1 MGKPLTRPDR
11 QGSEPRSSAPAV
23 KVQARDVGVTFERRG
38 QAVQALEGFDLE
50 VFEGEFL
57 SIVGPSGC
65 GKSTFLRMV
74 AGLERPTT
82 GEIRC
87 DGEIVAGPSSD
98 RGMAFQAYALFPW
111 KTLAENVEF
120 GPKMR
125 GMSRTERRERAREY
139 IRLVGLAGFED
150 RYPHELSG
158 GMQQRGALA
167 RLFANDPTL
176 LLMDEPLGAVDAQTR
191 VLLQEELL
199 RIWSTVGTTTVVF
212 VTHSI
217 DEAVF
222 LSDRVAVMTRRPGR
236 IKTIVSCDLP
246 RPRTFETRGMEE
258 FARLE
263 YEIGGLVREEVDA
276 LS

>member
-1 MGKPLTRPDR
+1 MGKPLTRPGR
-11 QGSEPRSSAPAV
+11 QGGEPRDPVSAA

-38 QAVQALEGFDLE
+38 QAVQALEGFDIE

-74 AGLERPTT
+74 AGLEHPTT
-82 GEIRC
+82 GEVRC
-87 DGEIVAGPSSD
+87 DGRIVTGPSPD

-111 KTLAENVEF
+111 KTLAGNVEF

-125 GMSRTERRERAREY
+125 GISKSEREERAREY

-150 RYPHELSG
+150 KYPHELSG

-191 VLLQEELL
+191 VLLQEELM
-199 RIWSTVGTTTVVF
+199 RIWSTVGTTVVF

-236 IKTIVSCDLP
+236 IKTIVGCHLP
-246 RPRTFETRGMEE
+246 RPRTFETRGTEE

-263 YEIGGLVREEVDA
+263 YEIGGLVREEVDTLA
-276 LS
+276 